1 MIEPRRW
8 TIDELEQD
16 AEEAESVFREERL
29 REPLNRYSEFF
40 ERFAAVFRELVD
52 RLPALAH
59 TEDSADTII
68 EIFSE
73 DDART
78 ALRYLA
84 APPVSDDDLKT
95 LAETR
100 LSAAALRNTP
110 ENARRIAALVFRLL
124 DPHRFPWVAESRPPT
139 SDEVERAVVAS
150 AALVAAQK
158 VSTSRRSASKVQEEA
173 VKEALTSSGFTEDP
187 SRPDIETLVDA
198 PAPNHFR
205 GESKLGR
212 TKADIVAR
220 LADQRLLAIECKVS
234 NSAVN
239 SYKRVNHEAVGKARS
254 WLSDFG
260 RRQIVPAAVLSGVF
274 KADNL
279 ETAQDEGLALFW
291 AFRLED
297 LAAFVQRAS
306 TTRT

>member
-8 TIDELEQD
+8 TLPELERD

-29 REPLNRYSEFF
+29 SEPLHRYTEFF

-59 TEDSADTII
+59 AEDSADTII

-73 DDART
+73 EDART

-100 LSAAALRNTP
+100 LSAAALRSTP
-110 ENARRIAALVFRLL
+110 ENARRIAALVFRLI
-124 DPHRFPWVAESRPPT
+124 DPHRFPWVTESRLPT

-150 AALVAAQK
+150 AALVATQK
-158 VSTSRRSASKVQEEA
+158 VATSRRSASKVQEDA
-173 VKEALTSSGFTEDP
+173 VKEVLRSRDFIEDP

-205 GESKLGR
+205 SESKLGR

-220 LADQRLLAIECKVS
+220 LADQRILAIECKVS

-239 SYKRVNHEAVGKARS
+239 SFKRVNHEAVGKARS

-260 RRQIVPAAVLSGVF
+260 TRQIVPAAVLGGVF
-274 KADNL
+274 KPENL
-279 ETAQDEGLALFW
+279 ATAQDEGLALFW
-291 AFRLED
+291 AFRLDD
-297 LAAFVQRAS
+297 LREFLQQVSA
-306 TTRT
+306 